1 MAPTATADASAGG
14 GGGGG
19 ASSLSSYAVAVSSP
33 IFGGSRLFVVNSK
46 HMKG

>member
-14 GGGGG
+14 GGGG
-19 ASSLSSYAVAVSSP
+19 SSLSSYAVAVSSP